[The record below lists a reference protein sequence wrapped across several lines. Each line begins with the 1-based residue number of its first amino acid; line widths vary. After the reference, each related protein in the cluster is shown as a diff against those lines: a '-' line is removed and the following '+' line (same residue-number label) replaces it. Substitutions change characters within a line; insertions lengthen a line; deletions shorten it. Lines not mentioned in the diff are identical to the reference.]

1 MENLNNFNKHG
12 YCIVKS
18 AISEE
23 LRDFVT
29 QYALFDEQQ
38 DFDDREAGVYGP
50 ASGPVAHS
58 KYADP
63 AMETMMLNLQKI
75 VEENIGFE
83 LYPTYSY
90 YRVYRP
96 GSSLKPHIDRPSC
109 EISVT
114 LCFNYSYDSETY
126 QWPLFIEETPI
137 VLEPGD
143 MAIYRGCELTHW
155 RGEFKNHDENAW
167 HVQGFFHYVDI
178 NGPHKQYKFD
188 TRPQIG
194 IMREDLRKKTVNK
207 SYITYTK

>member
-1 MENLNNFNKHG
+1 MDNLNNFNKHG

-38 DFDDREAGVYGP
+38 DFDDRETGGSFAMQGI
-50 ASGPVAHS
+50 AHS
-58 KYADP
+58 VYADP
-63 AMETMMLNLQKI
+63 AMETMMLHLQKI
-75 VEENIGFE
+75 VQENTGFE

-96 GSSLKPHIDRPSC
+96 GNILKSHVDRPSC

-114 LCFNYSYDSETY
+114 LCFNYSYDSNIY
-126 QWPLFIEETPI
+126 QWPIFIEGKSV

-143 MAIYRGCELTHW
+143 MAIYRGCDLEHW
-155 RGEFKNHDENAW
+155 RSEFKNHAEDAW
-167 HVQGFFHYVDI
+167 HVQGFFHYVNV
-178 NGPHKQYKFD
+178 NGPYKQYKFD
-188 TRPQIG
+188 NRPQIG
-194 IMREDLRKKTVNK
+194 VIREDLRKKTVNK